1 MATRV
6 TSIKVILDKILR
18 NPMFSGL
25 SYETVVDYYIDFVGI
40 VGVPDL
46 FEDKK
51 ADLTI
56 VEYRAEIPLDFME
69 PTQVLIEG
77 IPARHAT
84 DTLHQF
90 YRDVDTV
97 PNDVNANLTG
107 AFNRTGDVTY
117 SIQGGYIY
125 TAVKNATVTLLY
137 KAVPLID
144 GLPAIP
150 DDPTFMRAFRLYV
163 EVEYAKILYM
173 NKKIEAGMLER
184 LEQDYCF
191 AVGAYE
197 TSSHRLDLGKAEA
210 FFNMFS
216 TLLVR
221 NHEFSNRFRNT
232 GNKEIINNH

>member
-6 TSIKVILDKILR
+6 TSIKIILDKILR
-18 NPMFSGL
+18 NPIFTGL
-25 SYETVVDYYIDFVGI
+25 DYETVVDYYIDFVGI

-46 FEDKK
+46 FEEKY
-51 ADLTI
+51 AELTTSN
-56 VEYRAEIPLDFME
+56 YRAELPVDFVE
-69 PTQVLIEG
+69 PIQILIAG
-77 IPARHAT
+77 VPARHAT
-84 DTLHQF
+84 DTLHKF
-90 YRDVDTV
+90 YRDTETV
-97 PNDVNANLTG
+97 PNDVNTNLTG
-107 AFNRTGDVTY
+107 KFNRTGDFTY

-125 TAVKNATVTLLY
+125 TSVRDTPISLIYNAIPIL
-137 KAVPLID
+137 D
-144 GLPAIP
+144 GVPAIP

-197 TSSHRLDLGKAEA
+197 TSSRRLDLGKAEA

-221 NHEFSNRFRNT
+221 NEEFSNRFRNT
-232 GNKEIINNH
+232 GSKEIINVH